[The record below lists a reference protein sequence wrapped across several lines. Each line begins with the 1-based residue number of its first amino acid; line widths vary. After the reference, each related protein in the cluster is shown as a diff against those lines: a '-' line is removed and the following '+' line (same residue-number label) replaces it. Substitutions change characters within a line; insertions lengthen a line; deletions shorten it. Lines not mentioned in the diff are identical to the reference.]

1 MSDTCLLV
9 LAGNPPSEELLSW
22 RVEEARVSIAVDGGI
37 LPFINAS
44 LDLVPDIILG
54 DLDSLPES
62 ENTMSEFPHVKLVH
76 MKEQDT
82 TDFEKALFWVK
93 KNTNLKKLIILGG
106 LGKRTDHLVTNL
118 LVASVIDESLQITF
132 DDDCEWIQRVT
143 PFCPLR
149 LNGRKGSNLSILPI
163 RESIGVQ
170 TKGLKWELVGETIG
184 GSRIIGQSNSCLS
197 DSVEI
202 SCASGSFYVFLE
214 KG

>member
-1 MSDTCLLV
+1 M
-9 LAGNPPSEELLSW
+9 
-22 RVEEARVSIAVDGGI
+22 
-37 LPFINAS
+37 
-44 LDLVPDIILG
+44 
-54 DLDSLPES
+54 
-62 ENTMSEFPHVKLVH
+62 
-76 MKEQDT
+76 
-82 TDFEKALFWVK
+82 
-93 KNTNLKKLIILGG
+93 
-106 LGKRTDHLVTNL
+106 
-118 LVASVIDESLQITF
+118 
-132 DDDCEWIQRVT
+132 T
-143 PFCPLR
+143 PFCPLC